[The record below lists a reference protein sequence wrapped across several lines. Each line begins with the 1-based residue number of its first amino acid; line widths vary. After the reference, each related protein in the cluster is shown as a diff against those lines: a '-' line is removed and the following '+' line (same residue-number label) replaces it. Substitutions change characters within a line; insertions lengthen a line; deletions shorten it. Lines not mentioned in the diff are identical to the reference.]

1 MTLLTPRSSMCRRE
15 CFNCVYVWQI
25 REILAPLQQNP
36 KYDPN
41 LVSENG
47 VCRNTAWNSHR
58 ANILNSRPC
67 RSSHRGEDDIIK
79 WPFFLS
85 PVGILKIQDMTSE
98 QILRWGEKKYPLK
111 YPCLCSISLA
121 HVQNASS
128 YCGLLCSYR
137 LKPGTDWAARV
148 SSRIKAFVPSPDV
161 SMLLAH
167 AYRWDFA

>member
-25 REILAPLQQNP
+25 REILAPLPQNP

-98 QILRWGEKKYPLK
+98 QILRWGEKKISSKIPLSLFHK
-111 YPCLCSISLA
+111 FSSCSKRKFLLRSALFLPSKTRHRLSCESL
-121 HVQNASS
+121 QS
-128 YCGLLCSYR
+128 
-137 LKPGTDWAARV
+137 D
-148 SSRIKAFVPSPDV
+148 
-161 SMLLAH
+161 
-167 AYRWDFA
+167 